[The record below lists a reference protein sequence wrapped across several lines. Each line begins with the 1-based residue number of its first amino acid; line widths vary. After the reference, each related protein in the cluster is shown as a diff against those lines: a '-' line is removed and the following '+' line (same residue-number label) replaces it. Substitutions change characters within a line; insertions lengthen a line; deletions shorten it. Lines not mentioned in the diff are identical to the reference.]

1 MKHNYFF
8 HVTSSYYEL
17 LFCPLG
23 CFRSFH
29 FASQWLNFPP
39 MSKNVEKEHEHYLII
54 EIVCV
59 ISDNIERKTILL
71 LETSQLYLTAFFL
84 MISIIN
90 IKVRI

>member
-1 MKHNYFF
+1 MKQNYFF
-8 HVTSSYYEL
+8 RVTSYYEL

-29 FASQWLNFPP
+29 FASQWLNFPA

-59 ISDNIERKTILL
+59 ISDNIKRNTFIRN
-71 LETSQLYLTAFFL
+71 LTV
-84 MISIIN
+84 ISDCIFSDDF
-90 IKVRI
+90 K

>member
-1 MKHNYFF
+1 MKQNYFF
-8 HVTSSYYEL
+8 HVTSYYEL

-29 FASQWLNFPP
+29 FASQWLNFPA

-59 ISDNIERKTILL
+59 ISENIERN
-71 LETSQLYLTAFFL
+71 
-84 MISIIN
+84 ISSTTDL
-90 IKVRI
+90 KCLPFVLPY